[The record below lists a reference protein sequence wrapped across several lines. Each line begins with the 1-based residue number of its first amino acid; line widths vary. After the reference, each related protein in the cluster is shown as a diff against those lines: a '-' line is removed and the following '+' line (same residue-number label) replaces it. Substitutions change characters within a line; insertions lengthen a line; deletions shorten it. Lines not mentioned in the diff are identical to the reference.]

1 MNNEV
6 ATINTDLITNLVL
19 TGDISKMNDVQ
30 KVQYYD
36 QLCKSLNLNP
46 ATQPFQ
52 IIKFQGKEKL
62 YATKD
67 CTEQLRKLNGVSVI
81 DMETKIEKDIII
93 TKVKV
98 QDKAGRIDI
107 STGAVNI
114 KNLSGDALAN
124 ATMKSET
131 KAKRRA
137 TLSIC
142 GLGMLDEAELDTM
155 PKFETKSI
163 TNTDNPII
171 DIIKDEFKGN
181 DYDPKSLSGR
191 QTDNI
196 NVLTK
201 EQAKAKLEALP
212 QSIKYGFK
220 ALGYTAN
227 LVWEVCT
234 EAKWD
239 NHKITDV
246 INADAEAAKKVSD
259 TFDKTINDNV
269 KLLKKDIFDNPD
281 IPF

>member
-1 MNNEV
+1 MEPQVNDGNGKNV
-6 ATINTDLITNLVL
+6 AVVNTDLITSLVL
-19 TGDISKMNDVQ
+19 NGDISKMNEVQ

-36 QLCKSLNLNP
+36 SLCRSLNLNP

-81 DMETKIEKDIII
+81 DMTTRIEKDIMI
-93 TKVKV
+93 TIVKV
-98 QDKAGRIDI
+98 QDKSGRIDL

-114 KNLSGDALAN
+114 KGLSGDALAN

-163 TNTDNPII
+163 TDKVKNEFNGTDITEQENI
-171 DIIKDEFKGN
+171 DKLTALPEN
-181 DYDPKSLSGR
+181 
-191 QTDNI
+191 
-196 NVLTK
+196 TK
-201 EQAKAKLEALP
+201 EGLRIVTDKNSKKAIEICIANDWDVVKIDAYIKSKL
-212 QSIKYGFK
+212 
-220 ALGYTAN
+220 
-227 LVWEVCT
+227 
-234 EAKWD
+234 
-239 NHKITDV
+239 
-246 INADAEAAKKVSD
+246 
-259 TFDKTINDNV
+259 DK
-269 KLLKKDIFDNPD
+269 
-281 IPF
+281 

>member
-1 MNNEV
+1 MENEV
-6 ATINTDLITNLVL
+6 AVINTELITNLVL
-19 TGDISKMNDVQ
+19 NGDISKMNDAQ

-67 CTEQLRKLNGVSVI
+67 CTEQLRKLNGVSVV
-81 DMETKIEKDIII
+81 DMDTKIEKDIII

-98 QDKAGRIDI
+98 QDKSGRIDI

-114 KNLSGDALAN
+114 KGLTGDALAN

-155 PKFETKSI
+155 PKFEGGAVDNKN
-163 TNTDNPII
+163 NTDV
-171 DIIKDEFKGN
+171 DMTEERKK
-181 DYDPKSLSGR
+181 
-191 QTDNI
+191 QA
-196 NVLTK
+196 K
-201 EQAKAKLEALP
+201 EQYDKFWNSLDDGYKFELKDMQERDRFILFNKCGFDIKKLDDEIAKMAKENAESP
-212 QSIKYGFK
+212 FK
-220 ALGYTAN
+220 N
-227 LVWEVCT
+227 
-234 EAKWD
+234 
-239 NHKITDV
+239 
-246 INADAEAAKKVSD
+246 
-259 TFDKTINDNV
+259 NDEN
-269 KLLKKDIFDNPD
+269 

>member
-1 MNNEV
+1 MDNSI

-19 TGDISKMNDVQ
+19 NGDISKMNDVQ
-30 KVQYYD
+30 KVQYYG
-36 QLCKSLNLNP
+36 QLCESLNLNP

-67 CTEQLRKLNGVSVI
+67 CTEQLRKLNGVSVV
-81 DMETKIEKDIII
+81 DMDTKIERDIII

-98 QDKAGRIDI
+98 QDKSGRIDI

-114 KNLSGDALAN
+114 KGLSGDNLAN

-163 TNTDNPII
+163 GDKV
-171 DIIKDEFKGN
+171 KDEFQGEEVN
-181 DYDPKSLSGR
+181 
-191 QTDNI
+191 
-196 NVLTK
+196 TK

-212 QSIKYGFK
+212 EDIKEGFK
-220 ALGYTAN
+220 ILGYDAK

-234 EAKWD
+234 EAKWNND
-239 NHKITDV
+239 EIMKV
-246 INADAEAAKKVSD
+246 IKADIDA
-259 TFDKTINDNV
+259 
-269 KLLKKDIFDNPD
+269 PQ

>member
-1 MNNEV
+1 MSEDKKEMT
-6 ATINTDLITNLVL
+6 AMNTDLITSLVL
-19 TGDISKMNDVQ
+19 NGDISKMNEVQ

-36 QLCKSLNLNP
+36 SLCKSLNLNP

-98 QDKAGRIDI
+98 QDKSGRIDI

-114 KNLSGDALAN
+114 KGLSGDNLAN

-142 GLGMLDEAELDTM
+142 GLGILDEAELDTM

-163 TNTDNPII
+163 TDK
-171 DIIKDEFKGN
+171 IKDEFQGE
-181 DYDPKSLSGR
+181 DIIE
-191 QTDNI
+191 QENI
-196 NVLTK
+196 DKLT
-201 EQAKAKLEALP
+201 ALP
-212 QSIKYGFK
+212 EKIKEGLRLVTNKNSKKAIELCMMYDFDVAKIDAHIKSI
-220 ALGYTAN
+220 L
-227 LVWEVCT
+227 
-234 EAKWD
+234 
-239 NHKITDV
+239 
-246 INADAEAAKKVSD
+246 
-259 TFDKTINDNV
+259 DK
-269 KLLKKDIFDNPD
+269 
-281 IPF
+281 

>member
-1 MNNEV
+1 MSEDKKEMT
-6 ATINTDLITNLVL
+6 AMNTDLITSLVL
-19 TGDISKMNDVQ
+19 NGDISKMNEVQ

-36 QLCKSLNLNP
+36 SLCKSLNLNP

-98 QDKAGRIDI
+98 QDKSGRIDI

-114 KNLSGDALAN
+114 KGLSGDNLAN

-163 TNTDNPII
+163 TDK
-171 DIIKDEFKGN
+171 IKDEFQGE
-181 DYDPKSLSGR
+181 DIIE
-191 QTDNI
+191 QENI
-196 NVLTK
+196 DKLT
-201 EQAKAKLEALP
+201 ALP
-212 QSIKYGFK
+212 EKIKEGLRLVTNKNSKKAIELCMMYDFDVTKIDAHIKSI
-220 ALGYTAN
+220 L
-227 LVWEVCT
+227 
-234 EAKWD
+234 
-239 NHKITDV
+239 
-246 INADAEAAKKVSD
+246 
-259 TFDKTINDNV
+259 DK
-269 KLLKKDIFDNPD
+269 
-281 IPF
+281 

>member
-1 MNNEV
+1 MNDIT
-6 ATINTDLITNLVL
+6 TINTDLITNLVL
-19 TGDISKMNDVQ
+19 TGDISKMDDIQ

-81 DMETKIEKDIII
+81 DMETKIEKDIMV

-98 QDKAGRIDI
+98 QDKSGRIDI

-114 KNLSGDALAN
+114 KGLSGDNLAN

-137 TLSIC
+137 TLSVC

-163 TNTDNPII
+163 TKTDNPMI
-171 DIIKDEFKGN
+171 DNVKDEFQG
-181 DYDPKSLSGR
+181 
-191 QTDNI
+191 QEVI
-196 NVLTK
+196 TK
-201 EQAKAKLEALP
+201 NQAKAKLEALP
-212 QSIKYGFK
+212 QNIKDGFK
-220 ALGYTAN
+220 ALGYNAKII
-227 LVWEVCT
+227 WEVCT

-239 NHKITDV
+239 NNKIMDV
-246 INADAEAAKKVSD
+246 INADAEATKKSPLHND
-259 TFDKTINDNV
+259 DIN
-269 KLLKKDIFDNPD
+269 LSLI
-281 IPF
+281 I

>member
-1 MNNEV
+1 MNNEIEV
-6 ATINTDLITNLVL
+6 VNTDLITNLVL

-81 DMETKIEKDIII
+81 DMETRIEKDIII

-98 QDKAGRIDI
+98 QDKTGRIDI

-114 KNLSGDALAN
+114 KGLLGDALAN

-155 PKFETKSI
+155 PKFETRSVTK
-163 TNTDNPII
+163 TDNPMI
-171 DIIKDEFKGN
+171 DSNDVKDEFQG
-181 DYDPKSLSGR
+181 
-191 QTDNI
+191 QEVI
-196 NVLTK
+196 TK
-201 EQAKAKLEALP
+201 DQAKAKLEALP
-212 QSIKYGFK
+212 QNIKDGFK

-239 NHKITDV
+239 NNKIMDV
-246 INADAEAAKKVSD
+246 INADAEAAKKSPLHN
-259 TFDKTINDNV
+259 NDADLPEGFN
-269 KLLKKDIFDNPD
+269 

>member
-1 MNNEV
+1 MNDIS
-6 ATINTDLITNLVL
+6 TINTDLITNLVL

-81 DMETKIEKDIII
+81 DMETKIERDIII

-98 QDKAGRIDI
+98 QDKSGRIDI

-114 KNLSGDALAN
+114 KGLLGDALAN

-155 PKFETKSI
+155 PKFETRQVDAKMI
-163 TNTDNPII
+163 EQ
-171 DIIKDEFKGN
+171 EFQEPSAA
-181 DYDPKSLSGR
+181 D
-191 QTDNI
+191 
-196 NVLTK
+196 
-201 EQAKAKLEALP
+201 QAKIKLEALP
-212 QSIKYGFK
+212 ENIKEGFK
-220 ALGYTAN
+220 ALGYSAK
-227 LVWEVCT
+227 LVWEICT
-234 EAKWD
+234 EAKWNND
-239 NHKITDV
+239 EIKKIID
-246 INADAEAAKKVSD
+246 ADA
-259 TFDKTINDNV
+259 NGV
-269 KLLKKDIFDNPD
+269 K
-281 IPF
+281 

>member
-1 MNNEV
+1 MENEV
-6 ATINTDLITNLVL
+6 AVINTELITNLVL
-19 TGDISKMNDVQ
+19 NGDISKMNDAQ

-81 DMETKIEKDIII
+81 DMDTKVEKDIII

-98 QDKAGRIDI
+98 QDKSGRIDI

-114 KNLSGDALAN
+114 KGLAGDALAN

-155 PKFETKSI
+155 PKFETRSVEQKAI
-163 TNTDNPII
+163 
-171 DIIKDEFKGN
+171 
-181 DYDPKSLSGR
+181 
-191 QTDNI
+191 TDNI
-196 NVLTK
+196 KNEFQGQEVLTK
-201 EQAKAKLEALP
+201 EQAKAKMDALP
-212 QSIKYGFK
+212 DSIKEGMK
-220 ALGYTAN
+220 ALGYSSKIAYE
-227 LVWEVCT
+227 LCVES
-234 EAKWD
+234 KWD
-239 NHKITDV
+239 NEKIQKA
-246 INADAEAAKKVSD
+246 INEDSGD
-259 TFDKTINDNV
+259 TVLSPFKNNDENLPEGFN
-269 KLLKKDIFDNPD
+269 K